1 MATVTLTYNGRSST
15 ARALIEMI
23 LSTGLFTKVTKPNK
37 KTMAAI
43 NEAKNESSLPR
54 VDTSSTDDFIESI
67 MQ

>member
-43 NEAKNESSLPR
+43 NEAKNESSLPW
-54 VDTSSTDDFIESI
+54 VDTSSTDAFIESI

>member
-1 MATVTLTYNGRSST
+1 
-15 ARALIEMI
+15 MI

-43 NEAKNESSLPR
+43 NEAKNESSLPW
-54 VDTSSTDDFIESI
+54 VDTSSTDAFIESI

>member
-23 LSTGLFTKVTKPNK
+23 LSTGLFTKVVKPNK

-43 NEAKNESSLPR
+43 NEAKTESSLPH
-54 VDTSSTDDFIESI
+54 VDTSNTEAFIESI